1 MGIIIREKDKV
12 ENKNFTVSELNIIDE
27 AKEVF
32 DIEIESLKKV
42 RDNLGEEFVEAI
54 ISIMN
59 CKGKVIVTGM
69 GKSGHIARKIAATFA
84 SLGTSSF
91 FLHPA
96 EALHG
101 DLGMIEKDDLVIS
114 ISYSGESQEINNILP
129 NIKII
134 GAKIIGITGNENST
148 LAKNSDILL
157 DFPKF
162 EEACALKLAPT
173 SSTTASMVIGDAL
186 AVITSKLKNFQKY
199 DFALFHP
206 SGSLGKKLLVKV
218 KDIMFSNDKNAIVQ
232 SGTSLQDAIV
242 EMCAKG
248 LSVINVVDDKNKL
261 VGILTDGDL
270 RRLLQRGIDVYSLC
284 IDEVMTK
291 EPKYT
296 QEDIMAVEAIK
307 IMNKFNITAM
317 PVLDEDDRVVG
328 TIRLQEILNEGIYN
342 ED

>member
-42 RDNLGEEFVEAI
+42 RDSIGEEFVEAI

-134 GAKIIGITGNENST
+134 GANLITPI
-148 LAKNSDILL
+148 LFYSDTWSNLL
-157 DFPKF
+157 
-162 EEACALKLAPT
+162 
-173 SSTTASMVIGDAL
+173 
-186 AVITSKLKNFQKY
+186 
-199 DFALFHP
+199 
-206 SGSLGKKLLVKV
+206 
-218 KDIMFSNDKNAIVQ
+218 
-232 SGTSLQDAIV
+232 
-242 EMCAKG
+242 
-248 LSVINVVDDKNKL
+248 
-261 VGILTDGDL
+261 
-270 RRLLQRGIDVYSLC
+270 
-284 IDEVMTK
+284 
-291 EPKYT
+291 
-296 QEDIMAVEAIK
+296 
-307 IMNKFNITAM
+307 
-317 PVLDEDDRVVG
+317 
-328 TIRLQEILNEGIYN
+328 YN
-342 ED
+342 N

>member
-12 ENKNFTVSELNIIDE
+12 ENKNFTVSELNVIDE

-42 RDNLGEEFVEAI
+42 RDSIGEEFVEAI

-218 KDIMFSNDKNAIVQ
+218 KDIMFSNDKNAIVK
-232 SGTSLQDAIV
+232 SGTI
-242 EMCAKG
+242 
-248 LSVINVVDDKNKL
+248 
-261 VGILTDGDL
+261 VGI
-270 RRLLQRGIDVYSLC
+270 IV
-284 IDEVMTK
+284 
-291 EPKYT
+291 
-296 QEDIMAVEAIK
+296 
-307 IMNKFNITAM
+307 NKAT
-317 PVLDEDDRVVG
+317 
-328 TIRLQEILNEGIYN
+328 
-342 ED
+342 

>member
-1 MGIIIREKDKV
+1 MGVALGEKIKF
-12 ENKNFTVSELNIIDE
+12 ENKNNTVSELNIIDE

-42 RDNLGEEFVEAI
+42 RDNIGEEFVQSI
-54 ISIMN
+54 ISIIN

-69 GKSGHIARKIAATFA
+69 GKSGHIARKMAATFA

-91 FLHPA
+91 FLHPG

-101 DLGMIEKDDLVIS
+101 DLGMIEKDDLVIG

-134 GAKIIGITGNENST
+134 GAKIIGITGNVNST

-173 SSTTASMVIGDAL
+173 SSTTASLVIGDAL
-186 AVITSKLKNFQKY
+186 AVIVSKLKNFQKY

-206 SGSLGKKLLVKV
+206 SGSLGKKLLVRV
-218 KDIMFSNDKNAIVQ
+218 KDIMFSNEKNALVQ

-248 LSVINVVDDKNKL
+248 LSIINIVDNKNRL

-284 IDEVMTK
+284 VDEVMTK

-296 QEDIMAVEAIK
+296 TEDIMAVEAIK
-307 IMNKFNITAM
+307 VMNKFNITAM
-317 PVLDEDDRVVG
+317 PVLDENDVVVG

>member
-12 ENKNFTVSELNIIDE
+12 ENKNFTVSELNVIDE

-42 RDNLGEEFVEAI
+42 RDSIGEEFVEAI

-186 AVITSKLKNFQKY
+186 SVITSKLKNFQKY

-218 KDIMFSNDKNAIVQ
+218 KDIMFSNDKNAIVK

-291 EPKYT
+291 QPKYT